1 MLVAGNVNAVFHGH
15 DHFFANQLHDDGI
28 YYLEVG
34 QAGSANYN
42 QKASEYGYISGD
54 FLGSSGY
61 MRVTVNSSEAVLQC
75 VRAYHPD
82 DEGGKKT
89 GYTGDIDFE
98 FIIEASNPADPVPG
112 DIDHS
117 GSIDL
122 TDLIISLQVSS
133 MTGTETESVN
143 ALADMNNDA
152 KIGIEEAVYIIR
164 YYAENL

>member
-1 MLVAGNVNAVFHGH
+1 M
-15 DHFFANQLHDDGI
+15 
-28 YYLEVG
+28 
-34 QAGSANYN
+34 
-42 QKASEYGYISGD
+42 
-54 FLGSSGY
+54 
-61 MRVTVNSSEAVLQC
+61 
-75 VRAYHPD
+75 
-82 DEGGKKT
+82 
-89 GYTGDIDFE
+89 
-98 FIIEASNPADPVPG
+98 PG